1 LQGWNKLQLVV
12 RYPLDPAQGILKPMR
27 ISFYP
32 GRKTALYLLGALF
45 CGLLVAFAVT
55 SKVAAYYPHTDAARP
70 IAAARMWQQQDA
82 VVTYAPPVQEAATS
96 LLFVFV
102 LIAATEAARSYAWMK
117 TAAEFPSTSQL
128 CFHRAHSIRPPPRN

>member
-1 LQGWNKLQLVV
+1 MQTGV
-12 RYPLDPAQGILKPMR
+12 RYSLGPAQGILNTMR
-27 ISFYP
+27 TSVHP
-32 GRKTALYLLGALF
+32 GRRTALMVLLGAMF

-55 SKVAAYYPHTDAARP
+55 SKVAAYYPHNDAARP

-82 VVTYAPPVQEAATS
+82 VVTTAPPVQAAAAS

-102 LIAATEAARSYAWMK
+102 LIAATEAARFYAWMQ

-128 CFHRAHSIRPPPRN
+128 CFRRAHAIRPPPRS

>member
-1 LQGWNKLQLVV
+1 MQTGV
-12 RYPLDPAQGILKPMR
+12 RYSLGPAQGILKTMR
-27 ISFYP
+27 ISYHP
-32 GRKTALYLLGALF
+32 ERKTALMVLLGAMF

-70 IAAARMWQQQDA
+70 IAAAKMWQQQG
-82 VVTYAPPVQEAATS
+82 VGVTYAPPVQAAAAS

-117 TAAEFPSTSQL
+117 TAAEFPSTSEL
-128 CFHRAHSIRPPPRN
+128 CFRRAHSIRPPPRS

>member
-1 LQGWNKLQLVV
+1 
-12 RYPLDPAQGILKPMR
+12 MC
-27 ISFYP
+27 ISVHP
-32 GRKTALYLLGALF
+32 GRKTALMVLLGAMF

-55 SKVAAYYPHTDAARP
+55 SKIAAYYPHIDAARP
-70 IAAARMWQQQDA
+70 IAAAKMWQQQDA
-82 VVTYAPPVQEAATS
+82 VVTYAPPVQEATAS

-128 CFHRAHSIRPPPRN
+128 CFGRAQAIRPPPRS

>member
-1 LQGWNKLQLVV
+1 MQTGV
-12 RYPLDPAQGILKPMR
+12 RYSLGPAQGILKTMR
-27 ISFYP
+27 ISYHP
-32 GRKTALYLLGALF
+32 ERKTALMVLLGAMF

-70 IAAARMWQQQDA
+70 IAAAKMWQQQG
-82 VVTYAPPVQEAATS
+82 VGVTYAPPVQAAAAS

-117 TAAEFPSTSQL
+117 TAAEFPSTSEL
-128 CFHRAHSIRPPPRN
+128 CFRRAHAIRPPPRS

>member
-1 LQGWNKLQLVV
+1 MQTGV
-12 RYPLDPAQGILKPMR
+12 RYSLGPAQGILKTMR
-27 ISFYP
+27 ISYHP
-32 GRKTALYLLGALF
+32 ERKTALMVLLGAMF

-70 IAAARMWQQQDA
+70 IAAAKMWQQQG
-82 VVTYAPPVQEAATS
+82 VGVTYAPPVQAAAAS

-128 CFHRAHSIRPPPRN
+128 CFRRAHAIRPPPRS

>member
-1 LQGWNKLQLVV
+1 MQTGV
-12 RYPLDPAQGILKPMR
+12 RYSLGPAQGILNTMR
-27 ISFYP
+27 ISYHP
-32 GRKTALYLLGALF
+32 ERKTALMVLLGAMF

-70 IAAARMWQQQDA
+70 IAAAKMWQQQG
-82 VVTYAPPVQEAATS
+82 VGVTYAPPVQAAAAS

-117 TAAEFPSTSQL
+117 TAAEFPSTSEL
-128 CFHRAHSIRPPPRN
+128 CFRRAHAIRPPPRS

>member
-1 LQGWNKLQLVV
+1 LQTGV
-12 RYPLDPAQGILKPMR
+12 RYSLGPAQGILNTMR
-27 ISFYP
+27 ISYHP
-32 GRKTALYLLGALF
+32 ERKTALMVLLGAMF

-70 IAAARMWQQQDA
+70 IAAAKMWQQQG
-82 VVTYAPPVQEAATS
+82 VGVTYAPPVQAAAAS

-128 CFHRAHSIRPPPRN
+128 CVRRAHSIRPPPRS